1 MLRIDVSR
9 LVGLRRERDAL
20 SAAASDAHARV
31 CQARDEF
38 ERARQRLRQARGVGE
53 DVFGQYGRV
62 ESTAAIAR
70 AEEAARRAESELADA
85 RAAAEIASER
95 AAAASGLVNNC
106 ERVARE
112 MGALK

>member
-20 SAAASDAHARV
+20 SASSSAAAARVREARDQLEHAR
-31 CQARDEF
+31 E
-38 ERARQRLRQARGVGE
+38 RLRQARGTAP
-53 DVFGQYGRV
+53 DQFGQYGQVAPATIPRCEEV
-62 ESTAAIAR
+62 AR
-70 AEEAARRAESELADA
+70 QAETEFADA

-95 AAAASGLVNNC
+95 AAAASGLVQNC